1 MAKAWSV
8 PSIFGCCLPWLNR
21 HAGKSV
27 PNTESDPGETE
38 GTRKGAT
45 FFQYVSVLWIS
56 VEICKPVSLQLRTS
70 GAGGGVGGQTFCQL
84 SSLHAWS
91 RKKKIKPAPAL
102 TGTLWV
108 GEQVPSVKH
117 I

>member
-1 MAKAWSV
+1 MAKAWGV

-27 PNTESDPGETE
+27 LNAESDPGETE

-70 GAGGGVGGQTFCQL
+70 GTGVGVGADLL
-84 SSLHAWS
+84 SAF
-91 RKKKIKPAPAL
+91 L
-102 TGTLWV
+102 TACLEQKEKNKTCPSPDWDLV
-108 GEQVPSVKH
+108 GR
-117 I
+117 

>member
-70 GAGGGVGGQTFCQL
+70 GAGGGVGGQTSVSFPHCMPG
-84 SSLHAWS
+84 AE
-91 RKKKIKPAPAL
+91 RKK
-102 TGTLWV
+102 
-108 GEQVPSVKH
+108 
-117 I
+117 